1 MAPPREYDILV
12 WGATG
17 FTGSLMCKHLAQHA
31 PADLRWAVAGRRAD
45 ALQVP
50 TPTHTHTHTHA
61 HTHAHAHTHTP
72 TPKCTPEAH
81 PGCLTLSCLL
91 TLALT
96 RTRHRL

>member
-1 MAPPREYDILV
+1 MAPPREYDLLV

-50 TPTHTHTHTHA
+50 TPTRTHTHA
-61 HTHAHAHTHTP
+61 RPYTRPDPSTRPNQHAR
-72 TPKCTPEAH
+72 PK
-81 PGCLTLSCLL
+81 LTLD
-91 TLALT
+91 A
-96 RTRHRL
+96 RA

>member
-1 MAPPREYDILV
+1 MAPPREYDLLV

-50 TPTHTHTHTHA
+50 TPTHSHA
-61 HTHAHAHTHTP
+61 RTPTHTP
-72 TPKCTPEAH
+72 TPKPTPTTNLTAEAY
-81 PGCLTLSCLL
+81 PGCPTLTRPLA
-91 TLALT
+91 LALT
-96 RTRHRL
+96 RSAA

>member
-1 MAPPREYDILV
+1 MAPPREYDLLV

-50 TPTHTHTHTHA
+50 TPTPTLTHA
-61 HTHAHAHTHTP
+61 HTHARTRPYTHAHAQMHARSAPWMSDPDLSPDPGPDPTHCCP
-72 TPKCTPEAH
+72 
-81 PGCLTLSCLL
+81 
-91 TLALT
+91 
-96 RTRHRL
+96 